1 MEEVNFEERVA
12 DAEHRMHRAVEV
24 LHKEL
29 GGLRTGRASTSLVE
43 PIVVDAYG
51 TQMPVSQ
58 VATVG
63 VPEARMVTIQV
74 WDRALVKAVEKA
86 IRDSDLGLN
95 PSVDG
100 QLLRLPIPP
109 LTEERRRDL
118 TKVAGRYAEESRVA
132 VRNVRRHVLDEF
144 KRAEKDHKISQDQQR
159 EYMDVVQKLTD
170 RYVKEID
177 DLLAT
182 KESEIMQV

>member
-1 MEEVNFEERVA
+1 LEEFSIERVIA
-12 DAEHRMHRAVEV
+12 DADRRMKGALDV
-24 LHKEL
+24 LHKDM
-29 GGLRTGRASTSLVE
+29 GGLRSGRASASLVE

-51 TQMPVSQ
+51 TQMPLTQVS
-58 VATVG
+58 TVG
-63 VPEARMVTIQV
+63 VPEARMITVQV
-74 WDRALVKAVEKA
+74 WDRGLVKAVEKA

-100 QLLRLPIPP
+100 QLLRLPVPA

-118 TKVAGRYAEESRVA
+118 TRVAGRYAEEARVA
-132 VRNVRRHVLDEF
+132 VRNVRRHIMDEF
-144 KRAEKDHKISQDQQR
+144 KRAEKEHLISQDQHR
-159 EYMDVVQKLTD
+159 DYTDTVQKLTD
-170 RYVKEID
+170 RFVKEID